1 MNKLFVF
8 IMIAVFASCSN
19 NDNDNEISFP
29 SPKELS
35 ELKIKG
41 KFYNGVE
48 LEKNLKMIVDNSEVD
63 TFTQHIFNRIEY
75 YDEKYNAQKD
85 QFGLTQIP
93 SNFLFTDLN
102 DDNIEDLIFQSN
114 GPFIFDSSTFIIYL
128 SENKNSYKRIR
139 GTGQLTDAE
148 IIEEFCCATS
158 PEKNKYLKIEYNYKG
173 CCDNPWDQ
181 HLTGILNLG
190 KGLFSDEL
198 YTISLK
204 AINRNA
210 ARKFE
215 IEN

>member
-1 MNKLFVF
+1 MKYFFVV

-19 NDNDNEISFP
+19 NDNVVSFP
-29 SPKELS
+29 SPKDLS

-48 LEKNLKMIVDNSEVD
+48 LEKNLKMIVGNSESD
-63 TFTQHIFNRIEY
+63 TFAENIFNRIEY
-75 YDEKYNAQKD
+75 SKENYNAKKD

-102 DDNIEDLIFQSN
+102 DDNIDDLIFQSN
-114 GPFIFDSSTFIIYL
+114 GPFIFDSSTFIIFL
-128 SENKNSYKRIR
+128 SENKNSYKLIR
-139 GTGQLTDAE
+139 GTGQITEAE

-158 PEKNKYLKIEYNYKG
+158 SEKNKYLKVDYNYEG

-190 KGLFSDEL
+190 KGLFSEEL

-204 AINRNA
+204 AINRNDK
-210 ARKFE
+210 RQFE
-215 IEN
+215 IKN